1 MGWQEDI
8 VAKVAA
14 KPRNHEST
22 RTPFGP
28 ALKPLQFAATVAFMR
43 YINGAAHQMG
53 VNRSTYVRRALSVHA
68 AHVLR
73 MDVRLILFETPTPL
87 NEGVQHLPHEKRK
100 GLRDLGEGIEAWC
113 PHPGCDGDHLRVPNS
128 GQGAGLP

>member
-22 RTPFGP
+22 TTPFGP
-28 ALKPLQFAATVAFMR
+28 ALKPLQFAATIPFMR
-43 YINGAAHQMG
+43 YINGAAQQMG
-53 VNRSTYVRRALSVHA
+53 VNRSTYVRRALAVHA
-68 AHVLR
+68 ANVLG

-87 NEGVQHLPHEKRK
+87 NAGVQRLPKDQRR
-100 GLRDLGEGIEAWC
+100 GLRDLGVGIEEWC
-113 PHPGCDGDHLRVPNS
+113 PHPGCDGEHLRVPNS